1 MDPAPTL
8 FIWWHVLFNNSIDL
22 QFLFHNLIF
31 KKLAVSYILCQKQMQ
46 VAKPLNDRVLSISRS
61 RPPQLESSNLK
72 QNSTNNI
79 YTNIKSLTNCK
90 FEIFFQFLFNNWQ
103 AGKNMV
109 LNFYNKF
116 TNWDYAAV
124 GLKMIISHQKLHF
137 EISQIN
143 FYEK

>member
-1 MDPAPTL
+1 MDYIFIFSLNQDQTMDPAPTL

-22 QFLFHNLIF
+22 QFLFPNLIF

-46 VAKPLNDRVLSISRS
+46 VAKPLNDRALSISRS

-79 YTNIKSLTNCK
+79 YTNIKSSTNCK

-103 AGKNMV
+103 AG
-109 LNFYNKF
+109 
-116 TNWDYAAV
+116 
-124 GLKMIISHQKLHF
+124 
-137 EISQIN
+137 
-143 FYEK
+143 